1 MSEEAS
7 ETQVANGTQTNSSAE
22 QVAQTETSNAF
33 ISVDGKFLPGWK
45 EHYVPEEMRA
55 DKVFDTF
62 SDVGGSLKML
72 GSLQGMIGKKG
83 LIVPGEA
90 SPPSEVDI
98 FHRGLGR
105 PDTKDLYQMKVPDDL
120 AEVYDENLVAEA
132 RDIFF
137 ELGYNQKQVDRMWA
151 FEEKRIRAGL
161 KTLAE
166 AQAKETVDMENFY
179 KEEYKD
185 DWAIMKHRANKMI
198 ADFTDSPEEEQ
209 SLVEII
215 GNNPIVGKF
224 LGTISKKFQ
233 EGRIITDTEQVSGM
247 MPSEALTEA
256 KKIENTPGFL
266 VPDEKGQL
274 LRDVN
279 RPEYDRLEKERDKFY
294 RLANQSV
301 NTKPG

>member
-1 MSEEAS
+1 MTEAS
-7 ETQVANGTQTNSSAE
+7 ETQVANGTQTDSSAE
-22 QVAQTETSNAF
+22 QGAQETPKSF
-33 ISVDGKFLPGWK
+33 ISADGEFLQGWK
-45 EHYVPEEMRA
+45 EHYIPEEMRA

-62 SDVGGSLKML
+62 STVSEGMKML
-72 GSLQGMIGKKG
+72 GSLQNMIGKKG

-105 PDTKDLYQMKVPDDL
+105 PDTKDLFIMKVPDDL
-120 AEVYDENLVAEA
+120 TEVYDENLVAEA
-132 RDIFF
+132 RELFF
-137 ELGYNQKQVDRMWA
+137 ELGYNQKQVDKMWE

-198 ADFTDSPEEEQ
+198 ADFTDSQEEQ
-209 SLVEII
+209 QALVEVI

-224 LGTISKKFQ
+224 LGTISKKFK
-233 EGRIITDTEQVSGM
+233 ESRIITDTEQVSGM
-247 MPSEALTEA
+247 LPSEAMTEA

-279 RPEYDRLEKERDKFY
+279 RPEYDRLERERDKFY
-294 RLANQSV
+294 QLANQLV

>member
-7 ETQVANGTQTNSSAE
+7 GTQVASKSSAE
-22 QVAQTETSNAF
+22 QVAQEAPKSF
-33 ISVDGKFLPGWK
+33 ISDDGEFLQGWK

-62 SDVGGSLKML
+62 STVSEGMKML

-90 SPPSEVDI
+90 SPPSEWDI

-105 PDTKDLYQMKVPDDL
+105 PDTKDLFQMKVADDL
-120 AEVYDENLVAEA
+120 AEVYDENLMAEA

-137 ELGYNQKQVDRMWA
+137 ELGFDQKKVDRLWA

-166 AQAKETVDMENFY
+166 AQAKQTVDMENFY

-198 ADFTDSPEEEQ
+198 ADFTDSQEEQQ

-247 MPSEALTEA
+247 MPSEAMTEA

-279 RPEYDRLEKERDKFY
+279 RPEYDRLERERDKFY
-294 RLANQSV
+294 QLANQLV